1 MNPTAGSFTINTRLQ
16 RHFCVFAL
24 SFPGADALSTIYNSI
39 LSQHLAA
46 NNFTVLSDLYRV
58 SKFRHWKIF

>member
-58 SKFRHWKIF
+58 